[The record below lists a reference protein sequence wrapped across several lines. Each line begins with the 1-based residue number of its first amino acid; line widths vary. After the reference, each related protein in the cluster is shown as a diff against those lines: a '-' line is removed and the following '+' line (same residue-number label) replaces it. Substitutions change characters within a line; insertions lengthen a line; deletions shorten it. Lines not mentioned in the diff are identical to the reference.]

1 MEGASG
7 RLIYFQPDNS
17 GNFAIFAAIRRFWHA
32 DCLVAGMSDENYSL
46 LLLQIV
52 CLLMF
57 FYGVAVLSQNPEWF
71 DGRRGQPPSV
81 DHILA
86 MWRRSHAKTAD
97 ETILKQ

>member
-1 MEGASG
+1 MKEEAAS
-7 RLIYFQPDNS
+7 L
-17 GNFAIFAAIRRFWHA
+17 RRPLWLFH
-32 DCLVAGMSDENYSL
+32 DDYLLVM
-46 LLLQIV
+46 LQIV